1 MKRLIKKS
9 KGIVKGAPSGFVVSL
24 MVHAAAFLLAGML
37 VVFTVTQKEEKKFVP
52 PKPVD
57 RPKMKLKK
65 PQVKVKKTAKPKA
78 TTRIVTKVKRA
89 SMPDIQLPEMSGMA
103 DGLVGGVG
111 GFEIMPDLNE
121 VTLFGGGQTIG
132 NDFVGTFYDF
142 KRDRLGKPVQMDPD
156 TYRQLLKQFIIK
168 GWRTSVFSRYYRSP
182 RKLYTTTFAV
192 PPVQSALAP
201 EAFGESDTIGY
212 CWAAHYKGQLVHYE
226 DIKFRFWGM
235 GDDVM
240 MVRVDGKV
248 VLNACWPGDT
258 EDYFTTVWRSSS
270 ADSRKYPLGNNL
282 SVVGD
287 WIELKAGVPLDMEVL
302 IGEVPG
308 GVFQSMLCVEVEGV
322 EYPRN
327 PFRNGPKL
335 PIFKTEEPTLDLVE
349 AIHRDLDPGD
359 ASVTN
364 GPVFRD
370 YAPKSIVA
378 ESAPD
383 SLESSGMESTPEPTV
398 PDAMRLWTSGDGKT
412 LEGEFVTLM
421 AGQVV
426 IKNAKGKQLKIPIEQ
441 LSPEDRIYIELATPP
456 EFGIEFSKKSEQV
469 LPPEDSPFIGG
480 DARPFQAFDFIFG
493 AKVRQKTSRLYNHE
507 LMVEYFVFAE
517 EVDGDN
523 YVLMDRQSSAF
534 APTPENKQSL
544 DFYGKKTRIQQQAVR
559 VQAPMRG
566 TKYGGY
572 LITITDERGKIIQY
586 KTSHEWLF
594 ENMENLKKVP
604 VGKHFNKDC
613 NRVGPPRPGPDD
625 RPDWV

>member
-212 CWAAHYKGQLVHYE
+212 CWAAHYKGQLVPLLGHGRRCNDGSGGWQGCAQRLLARGYGGL
-226 DIKFRFWGM
+226 FHNGLAQQLGRF
-235 GDDVM
+235 
-240 MVRVDGKV
+240 
-248 VLNACWPGDT
+248 
-258 EDYFTTVWRSSS
+258 
-270 ADSRKYPLGNNL
+270 
-282 SVVGD
+282 
-287 WIELKAGVPLDMEVL
+287 
-302 IGEVPG
+302 
-308 GVFQSMLCVEVEGV
+308 
-322 EYPRN
+322 
-327 PFRNGPKL
+327 
-335 PIFKTEEPTLDLVE
+335 
-349 AIHRDLDPGD
+349 
-359 ASVTN
+359 
-364 GPVFRD
+364 
-370 YAPKSIVA
+370 A
-378 ESAPD
+378 EI
-383 SLESSGMESTPEPTV
+383 SSG
-398 PDAMRLWTSGDGKT
+398 
-412 LEGEFVTLM
+412 
-421 AGQVV
+421 
-426 IKNAKGKQLKIPIEQ
+426 
-441 LSPEDRIYIELATPP
+441 
-456 EFGIEFSKKSEQV
+456 
-469 LPPEDSPFIGG
+469 
-480 DARPFQAFDFIFG
+480 
-493 AKVRQKTSRLYNHE
+493 
-507 LMVEYFVFAE
+507 
-517 EVDGDN
+517 
-523 YVLMDRQSSAF
+523 
-534 APTPENKQSL
+534 KQSFRGGRL
-544 DFYGKKTRIQQQAVR
+544 D
-559 VQAPMRG
+559 
-566 TKYGGY
+566 
-572 LITITDERGKIIQY
+572 
-586 KTSHEWLF
+586 
-594 ENMENLKKVP
+594 
-604 VGKHFNKDC
+604 
-613 NRVGPPRPGPDD
+613 
-625 RPDWV
+625 